1 MLSEI
6 TKILKQKYSP
16 AEAQTLA
23 GILISESAEMT
34 IIQSMLSNRTLKD
47 YPLIISQIKRLL
59 NDEPIQYIL
68 GKTDFCNLTIHC
80 DSRALIPRPETEELV
95 RWVLEETPA
104 DSSPR
109 ILDIG
114 TGTGCIAIALAANL
128 PKAEITAVDISEDAL
143 SLARENIENLDINN
157 VTLRSLDILN
167 ASEFEG
173 QFDIIV
179 SNPPYISEKEKKEME
194 NNVLDY
200 EPHSA
205 LFPTGDDPLI
215 FYKYI
220 SSFAMQHLT
229 GALFLEM
236 NQYFHSEIGA
246 IVAGSGLSD
255 VEIRNDMFSKPRMLR
270 AKKLKP

>member
-1 MLSEI
+1 MLNEI

-16 AEAQTLA
+16 AEAQALA

-95 RWVLEETPA
+95 QWILDETPV
-104 DSSPR
+104 DSSTR

-128 PKAEITAVDISEDAL
+128 PNAEITAVDISEDAL
-143 SLARENIENLDINN
+143 SLASKNIENLNIDN
-157 VTLRSLDILN
+157 VTLRHLDILN
-167 ASEFEG
+167 ASKFEG
-173 QFDIIV
+173 KFDIIV
-179 SNPPYISEKEKKEME
+179 SNPPYISEGEKRDME
-194 NNVLDY
+194 HNVLDY
-200 EPHSA
+200 EPHTA
-205 LFPTGDDPLI
+205 LFPPGDDALM
-215 FYKYI
+215 FYKSI
-220 SSFAMQHLT
+220 SAFARQHLT
-229 GALFLEM
+229 GSLFLEL
-236 NQYFHSEIGA
+236 NQYFHSEIGS

-255 VEIRNDMFSKPRMLR
+255 IEIRNDMFSKPRMLR
-270 AKKLKP
+270 ARNLK

>member
-34 IIQSMLSNRTLKD
+34 IIQSMLSNRTLMD

-95 RWVLEETPA
+95 QWILDETPA

-128 PKAEITAVDISEDAL
+128 PNAEISAVDISEDAL
-143 SLARENIENLDINN
+143 SLARENIENLNINN
-157 VTLRSLDILN
+157 VTLRRLDILN

-179 SNPPYISEKEKKEME
+179 SNPPYISEKEKKDME

-229 GALFLEM
+229 GYLFLEL